1 MQDQQVHIHPD
12 QIFTQKNETKN
23 ELTLFERLIC

>member
-12 QIFTQKNETKN
+12 QIFTQKMRQNTKK
-23 ELTLFERLIC
+23 T